1 MRELPVEE
9 IMALWARPDDDADA
23 RAALEA
29 LVAGAEGERREA
41 AVWAL
46 LARHDEAFDP
56 AAALRRDFWR
66 GALPGPPVVDLAVD
80 GALGRSSGA
89 AFEALAPMLAPSER
103 EDHFGRM
110 RADTILRRLEE
121 AVVALS
127 LDPEL
132 QARKESDEGGA
143 RRRASVEID
152 PRWREPCAA
161 FVATEGESSAAYFAG
176 EVARGLAWLAG
187 DFVREPAPIVE
198 LADAA
203 GPEPC
208 ARAMLV
214 AGVVLGAGVDVVRS
228 AAFPKGIY
236 RFQHQYGG
244 LACLQALLVGFA
256 VQLPPELARALAPL
270 AGALAGGAGEPL
282 TKPELAE
289 WTARAREV
297 APAFPALSWGAEAM
311 VVSSPMSDASRAL
324 RGRPVLAFRAR
335 VAPWRTHSFAT
346 EPVPEILETV
356 PYGEAHDAALVR
368 VAHAYSSLPCLAILW
383 ESSD

>member
-1 MRELPVEE
+1 MRELPVDE
-9 IMALWARPDDDADA
+9 IMGLWARPDDDADA
-23 RAALEA
+23 RAALDG
-29 LVAGAEGERREA
+29 LVAEADGERREA

-46 LARHDEAFDP
+46 LARHDERFDP

-66 GALPGPPVVDLAVD
+66 GALPGAPVVDLAVD

-89 AFEALAPMLAPSER
+89 AFDALAPMLAASER

-110 RADTILRRLEE
+110 RAEKILRRLEE
-121 AVVALS
+121 AVVEMS

-132 QARKESDEGGA
+132 RERDERGSSTRAR
-143 RRRASVEID
+143 VEID

-161 FVATEGESSAAYFAG
+161 FVASEGESSAGYFAG

-203 GPEPC
+203 GPEPF
-208 ARAMLV
+208 ARALLV

-228 AAFPKGIY
+228 AAFPKGIH

-244 LACLQALLVGFA
+244 RARLSALVVGFA
-256 VQLPPELARALAPL
+256 LRVPPELARALAPL
-270 AGALAGGAGEPL
+270 ARALAGGAGEPL

-297 APAFPALSWGAEAM
+297 APSFPALSWGAEAM
-311 VVSSPMSDASRAL
+311 VVSTPLSGVSRTL
-324 RGRPVLAFRAR
+324 EGHPVVAFRAR
-335 VAPWRTHSFAT
+335 VAPWRTLSFAT
-346 EPVPEILETV
+346 EPAPEILDTV
-356 PYGEAHDAALVR
+356 PYGPAHDAALVR
-368 VAHAYSSLPCLAILW
+368 VAHAYSSLPCLSLLW